1 MARPRRHWAGQIPF
15 RHKSSSRSLARRGCG
30 VGQDCPTYFLAG
42 VVLIALAV
50 PLAIGAGAIP
60 HHEQVAPGV
69 FAAGFDAA
77 HGSANCGWVTLE
89 HETLLVDLP
98 RGVAI
103 PEFLAMVEK
112 TAGKPARTLVL
123 THSLKGD
130 ARLVQAILDRGVR
143 RVIASPAT
151 RAQLRADDGT
161 LDLPAIGRDGKDAPI
176 GDAAVSVELLP
187 FDGVAGEVGAAVYLP
202 GRSVLFGGPLVVNGP
217 RVPLPGSDT
226 GKWVEALRR
235 LEALRPSRVI
245 PGNGSWA
252 GPEIVARQRR
262 FLAELR
268 RQVGHEIAQGRPPAV
283 AREQVRIPAGLLVW
297 MPYDTPVAADI
308 EHVYRELTV
317 PVAPF
322 GGQVPD
328 ATDRRPHALV
338 LIGDGPHEP
347 GHIEEGLRPV
357 FEATGVVPHFAVD
370 VRSLWAGNLAKVRLL
385 VILRD
390 GLLRPRLGAD
400 RRGDFTWMTL
410 EQQRA
415 VVDFVE
421 QGGGL
426 LNLHNSLGLYPPGG
440 PYLDLVGGRYTTHG
454 PLERFR
460 VEVVD
465 AGHPITR
472 GVSAFVVADEQHLPA
487 VDEGRIHL
495 LLRSR
500 SDSGQIAAAGWVR
513 EQGRGRVCHLAP
525 GHTREA
531 LLHPTYQRLLRNAV
545 RWCARIED
553 AAAPGGG

>member
-1 MARPRRHWAGQIPF
+1 GR
-15 RHKSSSRSLARRGCG
+15 LARRGCG
-30 VGQDCPTYFLAG
+30 VGQDGPTYLRIFYAR
-42 VVLIALAV
+42 VMLIALAV
-50 PLAIGAGAIP
+50 PLAIGAGGQGGATAGELP

-69 FAAGFDAA
+69 FAAGFDAT
-77 HGSANCGWVTLE
+77 HGSANCGWVALE
-89 HETLLVDLP
+89 RETLLVDLP
-98 RGVAI
+98 RGVEV

-112 TAGKPARTLVL
+112 VTGKPARTLVL
-123 THSLKGD
+123 TRALKGD
-130 ARLVQAILDRGVR
+130 AELVKAFLDRGIR
-143 RVIASPAT
+143 RVFASPAT

-161 LDLPAIGRDGKDAPI
+161 LDLPAPASEGKNAAI
-176 GDAAVSVELLP
+176 GDAGEAVELLP
-187 FDGVAGEVGAAVYLP
+187 FDGVAGEAGAAVFLP
-202 GRSVLFGGPLVVNGP
+202 GRSVLFGGPVVVNGP

-245 PGNGSWA
+245 PGNGSWG
-252 GPEIVARQRR
+252 GPDVIARQRR
-262 FLAELR
+262 FLAEFR
-268 RQVGHEIAQGRPPAV
+268 RQVGYEIAQGRPLAV
-283 AREQVRIPAGLLVW
+283 ALEEVRLPAGFFVW
-297 MPYDTPVAADI
+297 MPYDTPLAADI
-308 EHVYRELTV
+308 EHVYRERTV

-328 ATDRRPHALV
+328 AADRRPHALV

-370 VRSLWAGNLAKVRLL
+370 VRSLSAGNLAKVRLL

-390 GLLRPRLGAD
+390 GLQRPRPGAD
-400 RRGDFTWMTL
+400 HRGDYPWMTP
-410 EQQRA
+410 EQERA
-415 VVDFVE
+415 VVEFVE
-421 QGGGL
+421 KGGGL
-426 LNLHNSLGLYPPGG
+426 LNLHNALGLYPPGG
-440 PYLDLVGGRYTTHG
+440 PYLSLVGGRYTTHG

-465 AGHPITR
+465 ANHPITR

-500 SDSGQIAAAGWVR
+500 SDAGQLAAAGWVR
-513 EQGRGRVCHLAP
+513 EQGRGRVGHLAP

-545 RWCARIED
+545 HWCARIED
-553 AAAPGGG
+553 TAAPGGG